1 MKRIRIIN
9 HFLILSDFLI
19 LLLFLFL
26 LKESMYL
33 KWYLLELFHINIRL
47 KIILNAEWP
56 AKFIRLLLLD
66 KQKKYFW
73 NQPKNV
79 GCRLVAFHL
88 QQKSFSA
95 VRFTWFLQG
104 LEKQVGAWC
113 ELCSLV
119 SNYFSPQHHPSLFF
133 LTHYSKDP
141 CEDLMPSLSF
151 HFQNLFFGT
160 ADKLILDH

>member
-19 LLLFLFL
+19 YRSRYNVLNDI
-26 LKESMYL
+26 
-33 KWYLLELFHINIRL
+33 FHINIRL

-66 KQKKYFW
+66 KQKKYFL
-73 NQPKNV
+73 NQQKKCWV
-79 GCRLVAFHL
+79 SFGCISFATEIIFSGAFHI
-88 QQKSFSA
+88 FI
-95 VRFTWFLQG
+95 LQG

-141 CEDLMPSLSF
+141 REDLMPSLSF